1 MENDTKKTQHG
12 RPLDTPLKT
21 PTGVMAAADAAPG
34 TQQAPSRD
42 RVVSPRVVR
51 MPSDLRTRV
60 VELAALPVPD
70 MGDLAWMASP
80 TGRLAIEIAAA
91 IVPMDR
97 AESAARRLIR
107 AAPQIR
113 AGALTPAAVLT
124 NATRARPPSLREGR
138 LPRLVAERLV
148 APTPVPSPAGPD
160 PFPRLAAGLA
170 AATNVRLAD
179 VHPERLAAAARLA
192 VELSGPA
199 STADRNDPLRRLRAN
214 GTGSRRLARALNDDL
229 IPTHA
234 AATRVA
240 ALLIGPEGR
249 TDEGVLRWWATASPA
264 AAPVTLRLRWRADL
278 LDLAP
283 EPETDENRRRRAR
296 RDARRAFAQSVALGH
311 AEDLDP
317 GAHGQMA
324 V

>member
-1 MENDTKKTQHG
+1 MENDTKKTQLDS
-12 RPLDTPLKT
+12 PLDTPPEA
-21 PTGVMAAADAAPG
+21 PTAVMAAVPAPPDAH
-34 TQQAPSRD
+34 QAPD
-42 RVVSPRVVR
+42 GERVVGRR
-51 MPSDLRTRV
+51 LARTPSDLRTRV
-60 VELAALPVPD
+60 VELAALPAPD
-70 MGDLAWMASP
+70 LGDLAWMASP
-80 TGRLAIEIAAA
+80 GGRLAIEIAAA

-107 AAPQIR
+107 AAPQVR
-113 AGALTPAAVLT
+113 AGTITPAAVLT

-138 LPRLVAERLV
+138 LPRLVTDRLV
-148 APTPVPSPAGPD
+148 ARTPLPSPAGPD
-160 PFPRLAAGLA
+160 PFPQLAAGLA

-199 STADRNDPLRRLRAN
+199 STADRDDPLRRLRAN
-214 GTGSRRLARALNDDL
+214 GTRSRRLAQTLQDDL

-249 TDEGVLRWWATASPA
+249 TDEGVLRWWAIASPA

-296 RDARRAFAQSVALGH
+296 RDARRAFAQSVAMSH

-317 GAHGQMA
+317 GAHEQLA